1 MKLRIGIIDKYVAE
15 ASYELSELLID
26 AFNKYDEF
34 VEAIR
39 GGEIRIVPFNL
50 GFQALL
56 EEDST
61 YDEYEFYYDDEDDK
75 CFFHI
80 KYRNVKDVELSK
92 ELLLEL
98 IKVNLPAGAKLIAN
112 N

>member
-61 YDEYEFYYDDEDDK
+61 YDEYDK

>member
-75 CFFHI
+75 CFFS
-80 KYRNVKDVELSK
+80 Y
-92 ELLLEL
+92 
-98 IKVNLPAGAKLIAN
+98 
-112 N
+112 

>member
-39 GGEIRIVPFNL
+39 GG
-50 GFQALL
+50 
-56 EEDST
+56 
-61 YDEYEFYYDDEDDK
+61 
-75 CFFHI
+75 
-80 KYRNVKDVELSK
+80 
-92 ELLLEL
+92 
-98 IKVNLPAGAKLIAN
+98 
-112 N
+112 